1 MSLKQDVNTIEFMM
15 NPWDKGTEGFKPKW
29 VKGKIKEEN
38 GNKYLIQAKDGFGG
52 LYCRLKE
59 DVRTQ
64 EEK

>member
-1 MSLKQDVNTIEFMM
+1 MPVKDANTIEFLM
-15 NPWDKGTEGFKPKW
+15 NPWEKENKDFKPNW

-38 GNKYLIQAKDGFGG
+38 GNKYLIEAKDGFGG

-59 DVRTQ
+59 DVRTK